1 MKTSTPKATAPTWY
15 IVDATDQSIGRM
27 SSRIAHVLRGK
38 HKPTFSAHQMCGD
51 VVIVI
56 NADKMAVSPEK
67 GRRKTYYKHSGML
80 GHIKSATLTEM
91 MERDARKVIELAV
104 YGMLPRNRQRE
115 DILHRLHVFND
126 DKHKYAAQKPQV
138 LDISKLL

>member
-1 MKTSTPKATAPTWY
+1 MKTSTPKAAAPTWY
-15 IVDATDQSIGRM
+15 VVDATDQSIGRM

-56 NADKMAVSPEK
+56 NAEKMAVSPEK

-80 GHIKSATLTEM
+80 GHIKSASLTEM

-104 YGMLPRNRQRE
+104 YGMLPRNRLRE
-115 DILHRLHVFND
+115 DILHRLHVYND
-126 DKHKYAAQKPQV
+126 DKHKYAAQKPQP
-138 LDISKLL
+138 LDLTKLL